1 VNDPHSCSPSS
12 LQTQTIFQKVTGEVL
27 AQRIEALAL
36 EIRGIVVADSLSLAS
51 TETLST
57 LAMTLNMILRRIDD
71 IFEYDGFVFTPSCT
85 ILLELFQARTRGSFI
100 SATALLK
107 TLNYATPVTL
117 RWLDF
122 LEGRNLLE
130 QIRRGEEDH
139 SVYLTE
145 KGHLKVAQALQL
157 LL

>member
-1 VNDPHSCSPSS
+1 MNEPHSSAPSS
-12 LQTQTIFQKVTGEVL
+12 LQARTVFQKVTGEVL

-36 EIRGIVVADSLSLAS
+36 EIRGIVTADSLSLAS

-57 LAMTLNMILRRIDD
+57 LAVTLNIILRRIDD
-71 IFEYDGFVFTPSCT
+71 IFEYDGFVFTPSCM

-100 SATALLK
+100 SGTALCK
-107 TLNYATPVTL
+107 NLNYATPVTL

-130 QIRRGEEDH
+130 QIRRGEKDNR
-139 SVYLTE
+139 VYLTE